1 MTTSK
6 GTVIDR
12 LEVVIR
18 DISFLNNFY
27 GAYFMNMVASA
38 DNYREE
44 VSDSEKLLKML
55 DGSSGVLR
63 GLRTFPA
70 DTKHRLK
77 NIRQTYS
84 SLVEVSD
91 HYLQA
96 DGTSRTYGPFIQSLL
111 TVIGNSSRISTQ
123 NFNAYRAP
131 KESLVDGH
139 NGQFLTTV
147 VEMSGLRHLA
157 QFVRTRSDSKLSVLE
172 SFTFK
177 KVNKNLIGRHE
188 LAGIQDRVQSILD
201 KYLDNNQNQLNLMI
215 EDTVSFVS
223 TLDQDEQKTLE
234 EIVAKVLV
242 LLSDERISN
251 QNIGKL
257 ADLIELS
264 IELWPEIRNIV
275 SKVENK
281 KELLSL
287 LNRFLDN
294 CLNNPTEL
302 NHLAEVVASSKLMS
316 AQDLRDLLTEKELQE
331 HLAHFLNQLLSMK
344 DFETSLNWNET
355 FQVMFSPGDMRWESL
370 KTWLQGALGGKDH
383 KLSLSLLISVLGEKN
398 SESYRLKGI
407 MDELFMNHRP
417 EIEQFL
423 NETFKSL
430 QLEPE

>member
-1 MTTSK
+1 
-6 GTVIDR
+6 
-12 LEVVIR
+12 
-18 DISFLNNFY
+18 
-27 GAYFMNMVASA
+27 
-38 DNYREE
+38 
-44 VSDSEKLLKML
+44 ML

-63 GLRTFPA
+63 GLHTFPA
-70 DTKHRLK
+70 DTKYRLK

-91 HYLQA
+91 NYPQA

-111 TVIGNSSRISTQ
+111 TVIGNSSRESTQ
-123 NFNAYRAP
+123 NFNAYRTP

-147 VEMSGLRHLA
+147 VEMSGLRHLS
-157 QFVRTRSDSKLSVLE
+157 QFVRTRFDSNLSVLE
-172 SFTFK
+172 SSAFK

-188 LAGIQDRVQSILD
+188 LSKIQERVQLILD
-201 KYLDNNQNQLNLMI
+201 KYLDNNKNQLNLMI
-215 EDTVSFVS
+215 EDAVSFVS
-223 TLDQDEQKTLE
+223 TLDQDEQKSLE

-242 LLSDERISN
+242 LLSDERVSN
-251 QNIGKL
+251 QNIEKL
-257 ADLIELS
+257 GGLIELS
-264 IELWPEIRNIV
+264 IEMWPELRNIV

-294 CLNNPTEL
+294 SLNNPTEL
-302 NHLAEVVASSKLMS
+302 NHLAEVVASSKLINTS
-316 AQDLRDLLTEKELQE
+316 DLRVLLVDKQIQE
-331 HLAHFLNQLLSMK
+331 NFTHFINQLISMT
-344 DFETSLNWNET
+344 DFQTNLNWIET
-355 FQVMFSPGDMRWESL
+355 FQVMFSPHDMRWESV
-370 KTWLQGALGGKDH
+370 KTWFQASLGGQEN

-398 SESYRLKGI
+398 AEGYRLKGI

-430 QLEPE
+430 QLKPD